1 MIADDQRHIQMRS
14 FFVRCKNTAQPCVS
28 VGVPVRNINSTV
40 ICPKQTLPTLVP
52 GTNVVKKASNLD
64 ILTLKPENGYKEP
77 DVSAVFL

>member
-1 MIADDQRHIQMRS
+1 MAH
-14 FFVRCKNTAQPCVS
+14 
-28 VGVPVRNINSTV
+28 
-40 ICPKQTLPTLVP
+40 TLVS